1 MKKFLLGA
9 MSMAITFVVP
19 VLVRAEVNVGISIG
33 IPLPPPI
40 VFGAP
45 PAVVVLPDTP
55 DVYVAPE
62 VNVDIFF
69 WNGWWWRPWEGRW
82 YRSQYYD
89 RGWAYYNSVPR
100 FYYDVDPGW
109 RGYYREHDWYGHPW
123 NYERIPYRQLQQNW
137 KTWHDER
144 HWQGQRTWGVQNYR
158 PRTTQ
163 QRQELSHQRQVQYQ
177 QRPEVQ
183 LHQQRMREVQEQQRR
198 GQPGVYQHSQ
208 RQERQ
213 PQESQRKQ
221 NEGRSERE
229 GEERGR

>member
-9 MSMAITFVVP
+9 ILMAITVVVP
-19 VLVRAEVNVGISIG
+19 VLARAEVNVGISIG